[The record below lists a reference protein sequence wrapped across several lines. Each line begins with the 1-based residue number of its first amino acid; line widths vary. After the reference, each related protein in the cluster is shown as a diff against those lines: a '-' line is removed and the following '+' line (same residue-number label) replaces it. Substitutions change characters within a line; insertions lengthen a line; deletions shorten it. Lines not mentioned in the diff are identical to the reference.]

1 MRVFVMV
8 LIVLLTAAVSQELRG
23 FAGTWAIDPAK
34 VHESAAPAKTPPK
47 DAPETP
53 PPPPSKHEY
62 TLEVIRQSGDL
73 LKISGGEAGTT
84 AVYTIDLSG
93 KQVSDPIPDAPGVF
107 RIANS
112 RREEGKIVTEWKLE
126 RNGETFMHGMDI
138 RTLTSDGHQTVERVI
153 ESPRHRAEVRLVL
166 DKVP

>member
-62 TLEVIRQSGDL
+62 TLEVIHQSGDL

-93 KQVSDPIPDAPGVF
+93 KQVSDPIPDAPVYSAS
-107 RIANS
+107 RIVAEKKEKLLRSGSWKEMAKHSCTARTFAPSPQMVIKRLRELSS
-112 RREEGKIVTEWKLE
+112 RPA
-126 RNGETFMHGMDI
+126 
-138 RTLTSDGHQTVERVI
+138 I
-153 ESPRHRAEVRLVL
+153 EQKCGSC
-166 DKVP
+166 

>member
-73 LKISGGEAGTT
+73 LKISGGQAGTT
-84 AVYTIDLSG
+84 AVYTIDRGESAKLCKPRRFKAAARYRGFAISMQKALAG
-93 KQVSDPIPDAPGVF
+93 
-107 RIANS
+107 IAA
-112 RREEGKIVTEWKLE
+112 RK
-126 RNGETFMHGMDI
+126 
-138 RTLTSDGHQTVERVI
+138 
-153 ESPRHRAEVRLVL
+153 PR
-166 DKVP
+166 